1 MEVKTSQ
8 VSIYTKTQRKIA
20 TVLYILVIIAA
31 LVTIGG
37 TIYTIADLI
46 MATGKMELFQ
56 ALNIGY
62 QVAIIGGLLAG
73 LFFLLI
79 FFYGLYKK
87 GVNLILN
94 NIFKKRI
101 YNEKYKGRL
110 TVRLAAGALMFSIF
124 AIIIGI
130 LFAVLYDLTMRPAG
144 SEGTLSSAFENFS
157 QGQVVL
163 LIGLG
168 LFVIIGLIFFL
179 NYLWYNGY
187 YMILKMDKGD
197 TSWTI

>member
-1 MEVKTSQ
+1 MENNRSN
-8 VSIYTKTQRKIA
+8 VSLYTNTQRKIS

-37 TIYTIADLI
+37 AIYTIADLI

-56 ALNIGY
+56 TLNFGY
-62 QVAIIGGLLAG
+62 QMAIIGGLLAG

-87 GVNLILN
+87 GSTLILN

-101 YNEKYKGRL
+101 YNDKYKGRL
-110 TVRLAAGALMFSIF
+110 TVKLAAGALMFSIF

-130 LFAVLYDLTMRPAG
+130 MFAVFWDLTMRPAG
-144 SEGTLSSAFENFS
+144 GEGTLATAFESFS
-157 QGQVVL
+157 QGQIVL
-163 LIGLG
+163 TIGIGLFI
-168 LFVIIGLIFFL
+168 LIGLIFAL
-179 NYLWYNGY
+179 NYMWYNGY
-187 YMILKMDKGD
+187 YMILKMITDLED
-197 TSWTI
+197 

>member
-1 MEVKTSQ
+1 MEDNRNK

-20 TVLYILVIIAA
+20 TVLYALVIIAA

-46 MATGKMELFQ
+46 MATGKMELYQ
-56 ALNIGY
+56 TLNLGY

-94 NIFKKRI
+94 NIFRKRI
-101 YNEKYKGRL
+101 YNDKYKGRI

-130 LFAVLYDLTMRPAG
+130 FFAVFWDLAMRPAG
-144 SEGTLSSAFENFS
+144 GEGTLSTAFENFS

-163 LIGLG
+163 TIGIG
-168 LFVIIGLIFFL
+168 LFVMIGLIYLL
-179 NYLWYNGY
+179 NALWYNGY
-187 YMILKMDKGD
+187 YYILKMITDLED
-197 TSWTI
+197 

>member
-1 MEVKTSQ
+1 MEDNRSK

-20 TVLYILVIIAA
+20 TVLYILVIISA

-46 MATGKMELFQ
+46 MATGKMELYQ
-56 ALNIGY
+56 TLNLGY

-87 GVNLILN
+87 GSNLILN

-101 YNEKYKGRL
+101 YNDKYKGRL

-124 AIIIGI
+124 AIIIGM
-130 LFAVLYDLTMRPAG
+130 LFAVFYDLAMRPAG
-144 SEGTLSSAFENFS
+144 GEGTLATAFESFS
-157 QGQVVL
+157 QGQIVL
-163 LIGLG
+163 TIGIGL
-168 LFVIIGLIFFL
+168 FIIIGLIFAL
-179 NYLWYNGY
+179 NYMWYNGY
-187 YMILKMDKGD
+187 YMILKMITDLED
-197 TSWTI
+197 

>member
-1 MEVKTSQ
+1 MEDNRSK
-8 VSIYTKTQRKIA
+8 VSIYTKTQRKIS
-20 TVLYILVIIAA
+20 TVLYILVIIAV

-37 TIYTIADLI
+37 AIYTIADLI
-46 MATGKMELFQ
+46 MATGKMELYQ
-56 ALNIGY
+56 TLNFGY

-87 GVNLILN
+87 GSTLILN

-101 YNEKYKGRL
+101 YNDKYKGRI

-130 LFAVLYDLTMRPAG
+130 FFAVFWDLTMRPAG
-144 SEGTLSSAFENFS
+144 GEGTLTTALENFS

-163 LIGLG
+163 AIGLG
-168 LFVIIGLIFFL
+168 LFVIIGLIFSL

-187 YMILKMDKGD
+187 YMILKMITDLED
-197 TSWTI
+197 

>member
-1 MEVKTSQ
+1 MEDNRSKISL
-8 VSIYTKTQRKIA
+8 YTNTQRKIS

-37 TIYTIADLI
+37 AIYTIADLI
-46 MATGKMELFQ
+46 MATGKMEIFQ
-56 ALNIGY
+56 ALNFGY

-87 GVNLILN
+87 GSNLILN

-101 YNEKYKGRL
+101 YNDKYKGRL

-124 AIIIGI
+124 AIIIGM
-130 LFAVLYDLTMRPAG
+130 LFAVFYDIALRPAG
-144 SEGTLSSAFENFS
+144 GEGTLSTAIENFS

-163 LIGLG
+163 IVGIG
-168 LFVIIGLIFFL
+168 LFVIIGLIFAL
-179 NYLWYNGY
+179 NYMWYNGY
-187 YMILKMDKGD
+187 YMILKMITDLED
-197 TSWTI
+197 

>member
-1 MEVKTSQ
+1 MEDNRSK

-20 TVLYILVIIAA
+20 TVLYILVIISA

-46 MATGKMELFQ
+46 MATGKLELFQ
-56 ALNIGY
+56 TLNLGY

-79 FFYGLYKK
+79 FFYGLFKK
-87 GVNLILN
+87 GSTLILT
-94 NIFKKRI
+94 NIFRKKV
-101 YNEKYKGRL
+101 YNDKYKGRL
-110 TVRLAAGALMFSIF
+110 AVKAAAGALMLSIF

-130 LFAVLYDLTMRPAG
+130 LFAVFYDIAVGPAG
-144 SEGTLSSAFENFS
+144 GEGTLSTAFENFS

-163 LIGLG
+163 SIGIG
-168 LFVIIGLIFFL
+168 LFVIIGLIYLL
-179 NYLWYNGY
+179 NVLWYNGY
-187 YMILKMDKGD
+187 YYILKMITDLED
-197 TSWTI
+197 

>member
-187 YMILKMDKGD
+187 YMILKMITDLED
-197 TSWTI
+197 

>member
-1 MEVKTSQ
+1 MEDNRSEVL
-8 VSIYTKTQRKIA
+8 IYTKTQKKIA
-20 TVLYILVIIAA
+20 TVLYILVIIAV

-56 ALNIGY
+56 TLNLGY

-87 GVNLILN
+87 GVDLILN

-101 YNEKYKGRL
+101 YNDRYRGRL

-130 LFAVLYDLTMRPAG
+130 LFAVLYDITMRPAG
-144 SEGTLSSAFENFS
+144 SEGTLSGAFENFS

-163 LIGLG
+163 AMGLG

-187 YMILKMDKGD
+187 YMILKMITDLED
-197 TSWTI
+197 

>member
-1 MEVKTSQ
+1 MEDNRSK
-8 VSIYTKTQRKIA
+8 VSNYTNTQRKIA
-20 TVLYILVIIAA
+20 TVLYILVIIAV

-37 TIYTIADLI
+37 AIYTIADLI

-56 ALNIGY
+56 TLNFGY
-62 QVAIIGGLLAG
+62 QIAIIGGLLAG

-87 GVNLILN
+87 GSNLILT

-101 YNEKYKGRL
+101 YNDKYKGRL
-110 TVRLAAGALMFSIF
+110 TVRLAAGALMFCIF

-130 LFAVLYDLTMRPAG
+130 LFAIFYDLTMRPTG
-144 SEGTLSSAFENFS
+144 SEGTLSTAFENFS

-163 LIGLG
+163 TIGIGL
-168 LFVIIGLIFFL
+168 FTIIGLVFFL
-179 NYLWYNGY
+179 NYLFYNGY
-187 YMILKMDKGD
+187 YMILKMITDLED
-197 TSWTI
+197 

>member
-1 MEVKTSQ
+1 MEDNRSK

-20 TVLYILVIIAA
+20 TVLYILVIIAV

-46 MATGKMELFQ
+46 MATGKLELFQ
-56 ALNIGY
+56 TLNLGY

-79 FFYGLYKK
+79 FFYGLFKK
-87 GVNLILN
+87 GSTLILT
-94 NIFKKRI
+94 NIFRKKV
-101 YNEKYKGRL
+101 YNDKYKGRL
-110 TVRLAAGALMFSIF
+110 AVKAAAGALMLSIF

-130 LFAVLYDLTMRPAG
+130 LFAVFYDIAVGPAG
-144 SEGTLSSAFENFS
+144 GEGTLSTAFENFS

-163 LIGLG
+163 SIGIG
-168 LFVIIGLIFFL
+168 LFVIIGLIYLL
-179 NYLWYNGY
+179 NVLWYNGY
-187 YMILKMDKGD
+187 YYILKMITDLED
-197 TSWTI
+197 